1 MRPRLA
7 DAALSELTLCQ
18 YTVLMRMQRG
28 ISARQA
34 DALSVHCTDE
44 RGCKPPEFMHPI
56 DLAVFYKIYSG
67 FQHTMKE
74 NRKLMER

>member
-18 YTVLMRMQRG
+18 YTVLMRG
-28 ISARQA
+28 
-34 DALSVHCTDE
+34 
-44 RGCKPPEFMHPI
+44 
-56 DLAVFYKIYSG
+56 AVSRLNSCILLMLPYFYKIYSG